1 MPFYN
6 DPYVREALESAL
18 AQTYKPLEIIVVNDG
33 SERET
38 DILYR
43 LEGAGRIKVVH
54 QPNRG
59 TASALNAGFRL
70 AAGHYAAWL
79 SSDDRFRHDKIERQV
94 RFMQGGGWA
103 ISHTAFRL
111 MSGEGIAEKDPI
123 LLPEGSMLQF
133 YRSMLLSN
141 TVNGCTVMMERT
153 LFNRM
158 GGFNEKLPYT
168 HDYELWLRTVLSGY
182 PIGYLRVPLT
192 DYRVHSAMGTVKHG
206 AAIERELESVR
217 NTYLPRLKRLIG
229 TLEERT

>member
-1 MPFYN
+1 
-6 DPYVREALESAL
+6 
-18 AQTYKPLEIIVVNDG
+18 
-33 SERET
+33 
-38 DILYR
+38 
-43 LEGAGRIKVVH
+43 
-54 QPNRG
+54 
-59 TASALNAGFRL
+59 
-70 AAGHYAAWL
+70 
-79 SSDDRFRHDKIERQV
+79 
-94 RFMQGGGWA
+94 MQGGGWA

-206 AAIERELESVR
+206 AAIERELESVK

>member
-1 MPFYN
+1 M
-6 DPYVREALESAL
+6 ESAL

-43 LEGAGRIKVVH
+43 LEGAGKIRVVH

-70 AAGHYAAWL
+70 AAGQYAAWL
-79 SSDDRFRHDKIERQV
+79 SSDDRFRPDKIERQV

-103 ISHTAFRL
+103 VSHTAFRR
-111 MSGEGIAEKDPI
+111 MNGEGIAESDPV
-123 LLPEGSMLQF
+123 LLPEGTMLQF

-158 GGFNEKLPYT
+158 GGFSEKLPYT
-168 HDYELWLRTVLSGY
+168 HDYELWLRIVLSGY
-182 PIGYLRVPLT
+182 PIGYLRAPLT

-206 AAIERELESVR
+206 AAIERELENVR
-217 NTYLPRLKRLIG
+217 KTYLVRLKRMIE
-229 TLEERT
+229 TLETRT